1 MKTKSPGLGGR
12 VGLQID
18 DLARVVSR
26 LHGAAAHVDGLCP
39 FDVFQLWRRKYFAA
53 RGLIDEDTLLVA
65 GYWGSDDRQTWPS
78 TKRSAAERPLLVLG
92 CWQG

>member
-1 MKTKSPGLGGR
+1 M
-12 VGLQID
+12 QID

-39 FDVFQLWRRKYFAA
+39 FDIFKLWRRRYLAA

-65 GYWGSDDRQTWPS
+65 GYWGSDDWQTRPS

-92 CWQG
+92 CCRADSE